1 MVGFIDQRPD
11 GKDTL
16 RQLVTKLRT
25 PSSVPFGNKVASAG
39 EGVTFVTSAGD
50 SLRWDGDTL
59 AAFDTRM
66 ENAVKVVQA
75 SRANLEAT
83 KTRLEEAERRIQEA
97 EATGA
102 NVDTEAIAT
111 NVQRRLVQSKTP
123 WIDGRNLIVPGT
135 IDTRQLNVTGELAA
149 NIVRSMSAETKK
161 LVVTEE
167 AILNNLTVIENI
179 VTPELVTK
187 KIKTRE
193 LAAEMIAGG
202 LIQTST
208 QERQG
213 VKLSDDGIIA
223 YDSAGNITAHIKA
236 TGKDHYIRGK
246 FSTGGDGK
254 AGVQIYATEPHPIT
268 GFRDSFIEMRPR
280 DDQDNAHRGVIYTSD
295 QGAIRLVLLKPS
307 QRLGE
312 ARGITIDS
320 NGGLNVEESIRIRY
334 NMRLT
339 GFMVRTDTMTHLEM
353 GPFAFDAY
361 GGQRYPISHVDLGF
375 KRTVVAMPA
384 GNISW
389 PPVIGVEPINGERTE
404 LVVRNPYGHR
414 IENIWVHVTFIPYNR
429 NT

>member
-39 EGVTFVTSAGD
+39 EGVTYVTSAGD

-59 AAFDTRM
+59 AAFDTRVD
-66 ENAVKVVQA
+66 NAVKIVEA
-75 SRANLEAT
+75 SRASLEAT
-83 KTRLEEAERRIQEA
+83 ETRLGEAERRIKEA
-97 EATGA
+97 EAAGA

-111 NVQRRLVQSKTP
+111 NVQKRLVQSKTP

-213 VKLSDDGIIA
+213 IKLNNAGISAFNAAGEQTVKIDANGTD
-223 YDSAGNITAHIKA
+223 N
-236 TGKDHYIRGK
+236 YIRGV
-246 FSTGGDGK
+246 FSTAADDRAGITIRTTQGPVTGGES
-254 AGVQIYATEPHPIT
+254 I
-268 GFRDSFIEMRPR
+268 IEMRPLDAAQR
-280 DDQDNAHRGVIYTSD
+280 APVGIIRMSP
-295 QGAIRLVLLKPS
+295 QGALQLGMKPF
-307 QRLGE
+307 G
-312 ARGITIDS
+312 ADDS
-320 NGGLNVEESIRIRY
+320 DTKGFFVDPQGGVNVTDSLRVRQ
-334 NMRLT
+334 NMRLD
-339 GFMVRTDTMTHLEM
+339 GLWSMGKNMWVRSVGPYRIESGQWVEIQLSWEPLSQQPYLISQVFGPQPLTTTMTGVNRSSGTLRIYNIGRGTADEVWADVFLM
-353 GPFAFDAY
+353 PF
-361 GGQRYPISHVDLGF
+361 
-375 KRTVVAMPA
+375 
-384 GNISW
+384 
-389 PPVIGVEPINGERTE
+389 
-404 LVVRNPYGHR
+404 
-414 IENIWVHVTFIPYNR
+414 NR
-429 NT
+429 ATSP

>member
-11 GKDTL
+11 SKDTL

-66 ENAVKVVQA
+66 EDAVKTVQA

-97 EATGA
+97 EAAGA

-167 AILNNLTVIENI
+167 AVLNNLTVIENI

-213 VKLSDDGIIA
+213 IKLNNAGISAFNTAGEQTVKIDANGTD
-223 YDSAGNITAHIKA
+223 N
-236 TGKDHYIRGK
+236 YIRGV
-246 FSTGGDGK
+246 FSTAADHK
-254 AGVQIYATEPHPIT
+254 AGLTIRTTQGPIS
-268 GFRDSFIEMRPR
+268 GGESIIEMRPLDATQR
-280 DDQDNAHRGVIYTSD
+280 APIGIIRMSP
-295 QGAIRLVLLKPS
+295 QGAL
-307 QRLGE
+307 QLGMKRFGAADSE
-312 ARGITIDS
+312 TRGFFVDPQGGVNITDS
-320 NGGLNVEESIRIRY
+320 LRVNR
-334 NMRLT
+334 NMRLDGLWSMT
-339 GFMVRTDTMTHLEM
+339 KNMWVRSVGPYRVESGKWVEVRFSWPELEQQPYLIAQPFGSQALVTTMTGVNRSGGLLRIYNIGRDVATDVWTDVYLM
-353 GPFAFDAY
+353 PFN
-361 GGQRYPISHVDLGF
+361 RS
-375 KRTVVAMPA
+375 TPA
-384 GNISW
+384 
-389 PPVIGVEPINGERTE
+389 P
-404 LVVRNPYGHR
+404 
-414 IENIWVHVTFIPYNR
+414 
-429 NT
+429 

>member
-59 AAFDTRM
+59 AAFDARM
-66 ENAVKVVQA
+66 EDAVKTVQA

-97 EATGA
+97 EAAGA

-213 VKLSDDGIIA
+213 IKLNNAGISAFNAAGEQTVKIDANGTD
-223 YDSAGNITAHIKA
+223 N
-236 TGKDHYIRGK
+236 YIRGV
-246 FSTGGDGK
+246 FSTAADDK
-254 AGVQIYATEPHPIT
+254 AGLTIRTTQGPVSGGESI
-268 GFRDSFIEMRPR
+268 IEMRPLDATQR
-280 DDQDNAHRGVIYTSD
+280 APIGIIRMSP
-295 QGAIRLVLLKPS
+295 QGAL
-307 QRLGE
+307 QLGMKRFGAADSE
-312 ARGITIDS
+312 TRGFFVDPQGGVNITDS
-320 NGGLNVEESIRIRY
+320 LRVHR
-334 NMRLT
+334 NMRLDGLWSMT
-339 GFMVRTDTMTHLEM
+339 KNMWVRSVGPYRLES
-353 GPFAFDAY
+353 GKWVEV
-361 GGQRYPISHVDLGF
+361 R
-375 KRTVVAMPA
+375 
-384 GNISW
+384 ISW
-389 PPVIGVEPINGERTE
+389 PELEQQPYLIAQPFGTQALVTTMTGVNRSGGLLRIYNIGRDVATDVWADVFLLP
-404 LVVRNPYGHR
+404 
-414 IENIWVHVTFIPYNR
+414 FNR
-429 NT
+429 ATPAP

>member
-66 ENAVKVVQA
+66 EDAVKIVQA

-83 KTRLEEAERRIQEA
+83 ETRLEEAERRIQEA
-97 EATGA
+97 EAAGA

-213 VKLSDDGIIA
+213 VKLNSTGI
-223 YDSAGNITAHIKA
+223 SAFNAAGEQTVKIDANGT
-236 TGKDHYIRGK
+236 DNYIRGV
-246 FSTGGDGK
+246 FSTAADDK
-254 AGVQIYATEPHPIT
+254 AGLTIRTAQGPASGSESI
-268 GFRDSFIEMRPR
+268 IEMRPLDATQR
-280 DDQDNAHRGVIYTSD
+280 APIGIIRMSP
-295 QGAIRLVLLKPS
+295 QGALQLGMKPFGTADS
-307 QRLGE
+307 E
-312 ARGITIDS
+312 TRGFFVDPQGGVNITDS
-320 NGGLNVEESIRIRY
+320 LRVNR
-334 NMRLT
+334 NMRLDGLWSMT
-339 GFMVRTDTMTHLEM
+339 KNMWVRSV
-353 GPFAFDAY
+353 GPFRVESGKWVEVRF
-361 GGQRYPISHVDLGF
+361 
-375 KRTVVAMPA
+375 
-384 GNISW
+384 SW
-389 PPVIGVEPINGERTE
+389 PELEQQPFLLAQAFGTQALVTTMDGVNRRGGLLRIYNIGRDVANDVWADMYLMP
-404 LVVRNPYGHR
+404 
-414 IENIWVHVTFIPYNR
+414 FNR
-429 NT
+429 ATPAP

>member
-39 EGVTFVTSAGD
+39 EGVTFVTSAGS

-59 AAFDTRM
+59 AAFDARVD
-66 ENAVKVVQA
+66 NAVKIVQA

-83 KTRLEEAERRIQEA
+83 EARLGEAERRIQEA
-97 EATGA
+97 ESAGA

-111 NVQRRLVQSKTP
+111 NVQKRLVQSKTP
-123 WIDGRNLIVPGT
+123 WIDGGNLIVPGT
-135 IDTRQLNVTGELAA
+135 IDARQLNVTGEFAA
-149 NIVRSMSAETKK
+149 NIVRAMSTETKK

-213 VKLSDDGIIA
+213 IKLNNTGISAFNAAGEQTVKIE
-223 YDSAGNITAHIKA
+223 GNGT
-236 TGKDHYIRGK
+236 DNYIRGV
-246 FSTGGDGK
+246 FSTAADDK
-254 AGVQIYATEPHPIT
+254 AGLTIRTTQGPVSGGESI
-268 GFRDSFIEMRPR
+268 IEMRPLDATQR
-280 DDQDNAHRGVIYTSD
+280 APIGIIRMSP
-295 QGAIRLVLLKPS
+295 QGALHLGMKPF
-307 QRLGE
+307 G
-312 ARGITIDS
+312 AADS
-320 NGGLNVEESIRIRY
+320 ETKGFFVDPQGGTCAWTASGR
-334 NMRLT
+334 
-339 GFMVRTDTMTHLEM
+339 
-353 GPFAFDAY
+353 
-361 GGQRYPISHVDLGF
+361 
-375 KRTVVAMPA
+375 
-384 GNISW
+384 
-389 PPVIGVEPINGERTE
+389 
-404 LVVRNPYGHR
+404 
-414 IENIWVHVTFIPYNR
+414 
-429 NT
+429 

>member
-39 EGVTFVTSAGD
+39 EGVTFVTSAGS

-59 AAFDTRM
+59 AAFDARVD
-66 ENAVKVVQA
+66 NAVKIVQA

-83 KTRLEEAERRIQEA
+83 EARLGEAERRIKEA
-97 EATGA
+97 EAAGA

-111 NVQRRLVQSKTP
+111 NVQKRLVQSKTP

-202 LIQTST
+202 VIQTST

-213 VKLSDDGIIA
+213 IKLNNAGISAFNAAGEQTVKIDANGTD
-223 YDSAGNITAHIKA
+223 N
-236 TGKDHYIRGK
+236 YIRGV
-246 FSTGGDGK
+246 FSTAADDK
-254 AGVQIYATEPHPIT
+254 AGIT
-268 GFRDSFIEMRPR
+268 IRTTQGPVSGGESIIEMRPLDATQR
-280 DDQDNAHRGVIYTSD
+280 APIGIIRMSP
-295 QGAIRLVLLKPS
+295 QGALHLGMKPFGTADS
-307 QRLGE
+307 ETKGFFVDPQG
-312 ARGITIDS
+312 GVNITDS
-320 NGGLNVEESIRIRY
+320 LRINK
-334 NMRLT
+334 NMRLDGLWSMT
-339 GFMVRTDTMTHLEM
+339 KNMWVRSAGPYRIESGKWVEVRFSWPELEQQPFLLAQAFGSQALVTTMTGVNRSSGLLRIYNIGRDTADEVWADM
-353 GPFAFDAY
+353 YLMPF
-361 GGQRYPISHVDLGF
+361 
-375 KRTVVAMPA
+375 
-384 GNISW
+384 
-389 PPVIGVEPINGERTE
+389 
-404 LVVRNPYGHR
+404 
-414 IENIWVHVTFIPYNR
+414 NR
-429 NT
+429 ATHAP